1 MNEMEKVL
9 RVISFFKSQQKK
21 AGVTDNGNALQNK
34 WDMRTVIQE
43 IDNDRHLKQ
52 LILFF
57 FDTSDDKTF
66 KCFFRRYNE
75 YYETMLQ
82 VKEDRAHRRALARKT
97 LERKEQIEP

>member
-9 RVISFFKSQQKK
+9 RVVSFFKAQQKK
-21 AGVTDNGNALQNK
+21 AGVVDMGNALQNK

-43 IDNDRHLKQ
+43 VENDRHLKQ

-66 KCFFRRYNE
+66 KYFFRHYNE
-75 YYETMLQ
+75 YYETMLH
-82 VKEDRAHRRALARKT
+82 VKQDRAHRRALARKT
-97 LERKEQIEP
+97 LERNQEIEP